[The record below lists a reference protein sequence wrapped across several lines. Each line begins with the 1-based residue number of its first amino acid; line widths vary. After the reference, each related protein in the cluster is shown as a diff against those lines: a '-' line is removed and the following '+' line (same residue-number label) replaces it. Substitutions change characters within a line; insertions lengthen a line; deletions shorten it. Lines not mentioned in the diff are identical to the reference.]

1 MRLILYWILKLVAVG
16 WRAREME
23 KWWSTFLVIAGEMVI
38 DSLLI
43 SMLIEG
49 LADHY
54 KAFTTVII
62 QQDIEKYSIAN
73 FKASIK
79 SFDEN

>member
-1 MRLILYWILKLVAVG
+1 
-16 WRAREME
+16 
-23 KWWSTFLVIAGEMVI
+23 MVI